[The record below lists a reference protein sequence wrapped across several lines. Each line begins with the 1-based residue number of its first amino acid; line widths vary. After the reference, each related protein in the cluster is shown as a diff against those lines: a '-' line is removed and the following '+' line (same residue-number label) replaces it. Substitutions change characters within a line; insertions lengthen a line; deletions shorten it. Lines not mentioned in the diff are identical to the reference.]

1 MGGDPFQKYA
11 AIKMRQ
17 GVNWDI
23 LTDEEEKVLKA
34 RCKGNPTYAATKAC
48 MSVSTVHRR
57 ERSIIEKLGE

>member
-11 AIKMRQ
+11 AIKMRN

-23 LTDEEEKVLKA
+23 LTDEEEKVLRA
-34 RCKGNPTYAATKAC
+34 RYKGNPTYAATKAC

-57 ERSIIEKLGE
+57 EKSIMEKLG